1 MKESFLIYGAYG
13 YTGRLIA
20 KLAVERGL
28 KPTLGGRN
36 ATLTAALAQELGL
49 PFVVFDVTHAAALRA
64 ALRPFRAVLHCAG
77 PFSETTALVLDA
89 CMDTQTHYLDITGEY
104 EVFEYVASRRA
115 EAERRG
121 IVMIP
126 GVGFDVV
133 PSDCLAAFLKH
144 QLPDA
149 THLDLAFVGGS
160 VSRGTALTVA
170 QNLGKPGAERRAGQ
184 LVAVPLA
191 QHVREIDFGAFR
203 LLCGSIPWGDIS
215 TAYHSTGIPNIR
227 VFMAQPPSQIRFAK
241 MSRHM
246 GWLLRQGWIRRL
258 IERQVRSKV
267 KGPSEQ
273 MRQTGKSYLW
283 GQVTN
288 ALGQQ
293 ATARL
298 STPEAYRLTSLTALE
313 ATIQLLEKPLAAGF
327 YTPSLA
333 FGADFI
339 LSIEGT
345 ERTNV

>member
-1 MKESFLIYGAYG
+1 MIYGAYG

-20 KLAVERGL
+20 ELAVERGL
-28 KPTLGGRN
+28 KPVLAGRN
-36 ATLTAALAQELGL
+36 AALTQQLAEQLGL
-49 PFVVFDVTHAAALRA
+49 KSVVFEVSDAAALRE
-64 ALRPFRAVLHCAG
+64 ALRPVKAVLHCAG
-77 PFSETTALVLDA
+77 PFSETTALMLDA

-104 EVFEYVASRRA
+104 EVFEYVAGRRA

-133 PSDCLAAFLKH
+133 PSDCLSAFLKQ

-149 THLDLAFVGGS
+149 TQLELAFVGGS

-170 QNLGKPGAERRAGQ
+170 QNLGKLGAERQNGQ
-184 LVAVPLA
+184 LVPVALA
-191 QHVREIDFGAFR
+191 QHVREIDFGPFR

-215 TAYHSTGIPNIR
+215 TAYYSTGIPNIR
-227 VFMAQPPSQIRFAK
+227 VLMAQPPSQIRFAK

-246 GWLLRQGWIRRL
+246 GWLLQQGWVKRL
-258 IERQVRSKV
+258 IQTQIRSKV
-267 KGPSEQ
+267 TGPSEH
-273 MRQTGKSYLW
+273 MRRTGKSFLW

-288 ALGQQ
+288 AAGRQV
-293 ATARL
+293 TARL
-298 STPEAYRLTSLTALE
+298 SAPEAYRLTSLTALE
-313 ATIQLLEKPLAAGF
+313 ATARLLQKPLSAGF

-339 LSIEGT
+339 LDIEGT
-345 ERTNV
+345 ERLLV